1 MAFLDDLKSKIDEL
15 IYLELNMGVSPVE
28 LASSIYEED
37 YNEVKIKKQFGN
49 IHCSVQFFD
58 VGFFHEKKIKHEYR
72 YIYDSNN
79 YLQEIQHVVNK
90 KNELL
95 WSRAEER
102 TKLLDNIYAIASC
115 IDKAQLLNFPVEKLP
130 EDVRTHLKF
139 IL

>member
-1 MAFLDDLKSKIDEL
+1 MAFLDDLKSKVDEL

-90 KNELL
+90 KMSCFGQGLRNVPNY
-95 WSRAEER
+95 SI
-102 TKLLDNIYAIASC
+102 IYM
-115 IDKAQLLNFPVEKLP
+115 QLQAA
-130 EDVRTHLKF
+130 
-139 IL
+139 